1 MKIENVT
8 FPPQKISM
16 KSKDETWGKSCV
28 EAIVGRSGAGTQGGY
43 TRKERMGIA
52 YGLYDSE
59 FDKNDFK
66 YITDPYNVG
75 DVFPA
80 NMQNYNIIRPKID
93 LLIGEES
100 KRPFNF
106 RVLQTNDEAVGMAQE
121 KAKEM
126 LMQYMI
132 NEIKGQVE
140 EGQTPEFIQKYMRYS
155 YKTVAE
161 EVAENV
167 LNYLKEKLNLTEEF
181 IKGWKDALSS
191 SEEIYFGS
199 IVNGEPFAERVN
211 PMECEYDRDGY
222 TDFIDEKEW
231 FKRTWYMTATAIYDR
246 FNDIM
251 DEADLDKMLDKFA
264 STSTKSTGPESPF
277 QNVIYKENVSSR
289 FVDNFRQDD
298 RPYDSIEVNHC
309 VWRSFKKI
317 GFLTILGGDGGKE
330 DMTDMVDESYK
341 PMPGETV
348 EWDWITEVWEG
359 YKIGEDLFIG
369 VRPIPYQHQSLETLN
384 DNRLP
389 YTGVVYNNT
398 NTYGKSLIEIM
409 KPLQYMYM
417 VLWYRLELA
426 LSRDKGKILTMDV
439 TQIPKKYGFGIEK
452 WLHYLTSIGVNFINP
467 YEEGWD
473 VPGREGGKAASFN
486 QIATQDLSMSNVI
499 SGYIELMM
507 KIEDMIGEISGV
519 SRQRQGS
526 INNSELVG
534 NVERAVSQSSHITE
548 PLFWKHNQAKKRVLN
563 LLVDIAKHA
572 YSESGKS
579 KLQYVLSDG
588 SRSFLDIA
596 DDFIFADF
604 DIFVS
609 DSTQEAQN
617 IEAIKSLLQPAMQ
630 NGATLLDAAYI
641 LTSNN
646 MSLIKTKLAEVE
658 ERRVK
663 MEQQRIEQES
673 AAKERQIQ
681 MQVDAQA
688 EVNRIQEE
696 DSIRKSETAI
706 EVALINADA
715 KATGDTGGDTT
726 PEVDPMMER
735 LEVERLMLDE
745 TKVKEDTRVK
755 DRIQAEVERKNRVA
769 ERQKDR
775 ELDIKK
781 IVANKPKPKPTT
793 TKKK

>member
-1 MKIENVT
+1 
-8 FPPQKISM
+8 
-16 KSKDETWGKSCV
+16 
-28 EAIVGRSGAGTQGGY
+28 
-43 TRKERMGIA
+43 MGIS

-106 RVLQTNDEAVGMAQE
+106 RVVQTNDEAVGQAQE
-121 KAKEM
+121 AKKQM
-126 LMQYMI
+126 LMQYML

-140 EGQTPEFIQKYMRYS
+140 DGETPEFIQKYMKYD
-155 YKTVAE
+155 YKTIAE
-161 EVAENV
+161 ETAENII
-167 LNYLKEKLNLTEEF
+167 NYLKEKLNLTEEF
-181 IKGWKDALSS
+181 IKGWKDALSAG
-191 SEEIYFGS
+191 EEIYYGS
-199 IVNGEPFAERVN
+199 IVNGEPYLERVN
-211 PMECEYDRDGY
+211 PMECEFDRDGY

-231 FKRTWYMTATAIYDR
+231 FKRTWYMTATSIYDR

-251 DEADLDKMLDKFA
+251 DESDLDKILDKY
-264 STSTKSTGPESPF
+264 SSQSSKSSGPESPF
-277 QNVIYKENVSSR
+277 QGVVYKENVSSR
-289 FVDNFRQDD
+289 FMDNFRTDD

-309 VWRSFKKI
+309 VWRSFKKV
-317 GFLTILGGDGGKE
+317 GFLSTVDENGE
-330 DMTDMVDESYK
+330 QMTDMVDETYK
-341 PMPGETV
+341 VQPGEKV
-348 EWDWITEVWEG
+348 DWDWITEVWEG
-359 YKIGEDLFIG
+359 YKIGEDVYIG
-369 VRPIPYQHQSLETLN
+369 MRPIPYQHQSLESMN

-389 YTGVVYNNT
+389 YTGVIYNNT

-473 VPGREGGKAASFN
+473 VPGREGGKPASFN

-519 SRQRQGS
+519 SRQRQGA

-548 PLFWKHNQAKKRVLN
+548 PLFWKHNQAKRRCLN
-563 LLVDIAKHA
+563 LIINI
-572 YSESGKS
+572 GKYAFAENGKG
-579 KLQYVLSDG
+579 KLQYILSDG
-588 SRSFLDIA
+588 SRAFLDIA
-596 DDFIFADF
+596 EDFLYSDY
-604 DIFVS
+604 DIFVT
-609 DSTQEAQN
+609 DATKEAQN
-617 IEAIKSLLQPAMQ
+617 LEAIKSLLQPAMQ

-641 LTSNN
+641 LTTNN
-646 MSLIKTKLAEVE
+646 MSMIKTKLAEIE
-658 ERRVK
+658 ERRMK
-663 MEQQRIEQES
+663 MQQQAVEQEN

-681 MQVDAQA
+681 MQLQAQSEA
-688 EVNRIQEE
+688 NRIQEE
-696 DSIRKSETAI
+696 DSIRKAETAI

-715 KATGDTGGDTT
+715 KASGDMGGETSS
-726 PEVDPMMER
+726 PEIDPMMER
-735 LEVERLMLDE
+735 LEQERLLLDE
-745 TKVKEDTRVK
+745 KKVAEDTRIK
-755 DRIQAEVERKNRVA
+755 NRIQAETERKNRVA
-769 ERQKDR
+769 ERQKER

-793 TKKK
+793 SKK

>member
-1 MKIENVT
+1 MKIENVI
-8 FPPQKISM
+8 FPPQKVSM
-16 KSKDETWGKSCV
+16 KSKDETWGQSCV
-28 EAIVGRSGAGTQGGY
+28 DSIVGRTGAGTYGGY
-43 TRKERMGIA
+43 TRKERMGIS

-106 RVLQTNDEAVGMAQE
+106 RVIQTNDEAVGMAQE
-121 KAKEM
+121 KSKQM
-126 LMQYMI
+126 LMQYMM
-132 NEIKGQVE
+132 NEIKGMVE
-140 EGQTPEFIQKYMRYS
+140 DGETPESIQKFMKYS
-155 YKTVAE
+155 YKTMAE
-161 EVAENV
+161 ETAEHIVNH
-167 LNYLKEKLNLTEEF
+167 LKEKLNLTEEF
-181 IKGWKDALSS
+181 IKGWKDALAAG
-191 SEEIYFGS
+191 EEIYYGS
-199 IVNGEPFAERVN
+199 IVNGEPFLERVN
-211 PMECEYDRDGY
+211 PMECEFDRDGY

-251 DEADLDKMLDKFA
+251 DEKDLDKLLERHA
-264 STSTKSTGPESPF
+264 STSNKSNGPESPF
-277 QNVIYKENVSSR
+277 QGVMYKENVSSK
-289 FVDNFRQDD
+289 FTDGFRSDD

-309 VWRSFKKI
+309 VWRSFKKV
-317 GFLTILGGDGGKE
+317 GFLTTTDENGE
-330 DMTDMVDESYK
+330 QMTDMVDESYK
-341 PMPGETV
+341 TMPGETI
-348 EWDWITEVWEG
+348 EWDWITEIWEG
-359 YKIGEDLFIG
+359 YKIGEDLYIG
-369 VRPIPYQHQSLETLN
+369 MKPIPYQHQSIESLN

-452 WLHYLTSIGVNFINP
+452 WLHYLTSVGINFINP

-473 VPGREGGKAASFN
+473 VPGREGGKSASFN
-486 QIATQDLSMSNVI
+486 QIGTQDLSMSNVI

-519 SRQRQGS
+519 SRQREGA

-534 NVERAVSQSSHITE
+534 NVQRAVTQSSHITE
-548 PLFWKHNQAKKRVLN
+548 PIFWKHNQAKKRSIN
-563 LLVDIAKHA
+563 LLVNISKYAI
-572 YSESGKS
+572 ENSGKS
-579 KLQYVLSDG
+579 KFQYILSDG
-588 SRSFLDIA
+588 SRAFLDVA
-596 DDFIFADF
+596 EDFIYADY

-646 MSLIKTKLAEVE
+646 MSMIKNKLAEIE
-658 ERRVK
+658 ERRIK
-663 MEQQRIEQES
+663 MQQQAVEQEN
-673 AAKERQIQ
+673 AAKEKLMQ
-681 MQVDAQA
+681 MQLDATA
-688 EVNRIQEE
+688 EENRIKEE
-696 DSIRKSETAI
+696 DSIRKAETAI
-706 EVALINADA
+706 EVALISADA
-715 KATGDTGGDTT
+715 SRESGGESSE
-726 PEVDPMMER
+726 PEMVEDPMMAQLELER
-735 LEVERLMLDE
+735 LDLDRRKIE
-745 TKVKEDTRVK
+745 NE
-755 DRIQAEVERKNRVA
+755 DRIKNRTQSEVERKNRVDEKLKA
-769 ERQKDR
+769 QEIVVKRIAAR
-775 ELDIKK
+775 KK
-781 IVANKPKPKPTT
+781 PSSTA

>member
-1 MKIENVT
+1 
-8 FPPQKISM
+8 
-16 KSKDETWGKSCV
+16 
-28 EAIVGRSGAGTQGGY
+28 
-43 TRKERMGIA
+43 MGIS

-106 RVLQTNDEAVGMAQE
+106 RVLQTNDEAVGMAQD

-140 EGQTPEFIQKYMRYS
+140 EGQTPEFIQKYMRYN
-155 YKTVAE
+155 YKTIAE
-161 EVAENV
+161 EVAENI

-191 SEEIYFGS
+191 SEEIYYGS
-199 IVNGEPFAERVN
+199 IVNGDPFLERVN

-251 DEADLDKMLDKFA
+251 DEDDLDKMLDKF
-264 STSTKSTGPESPF
+264 TSSSNKSIGPESPF

-317 GFLTILGGDGGKE
+317 GFLTIKDADSGRE
-330 DMTDMVDESYK
+330 DTTDMVDESYK
-341 PMPGETV
+341 PMPGETI

-359 YKIGEDLFIG
+359 YKIGEDLFVG
-369 VRPIPYQHQSLETLN
+369 MRPIPYQHQSIESLN

-473 VPGREGGKAASFN
+473 VPGREGGKAAQFN

-519 SRQRQGS
+519 SRQRQGA

-548 PLFWKHNQAKKRVLN
+548 PLFWKHNQAKKRALN
-563 LLVDIAKHA
+563 LLVDISKHA

-579 KLQYVLSDG
+579 KLQYILSDG

-596 DDFIFADF
+596 EDFIYADF

-681 MQVDAQA
+681 MQLDAQA
-688 EVNRIQEE
+688 EANRITEE
-696 DSIRKSETAI
+696 DSIRKAETAI
-706 EVALINADA
+706 EVAMINADA
-715 KATGDTGGDTT
+715 KATGDTGTEAT